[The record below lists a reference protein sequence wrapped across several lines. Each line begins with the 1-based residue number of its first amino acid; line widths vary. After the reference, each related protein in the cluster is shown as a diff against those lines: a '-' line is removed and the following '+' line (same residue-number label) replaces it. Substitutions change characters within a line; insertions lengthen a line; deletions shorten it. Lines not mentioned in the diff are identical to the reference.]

1 MMAGISTMILDI
13 FQYFNIEYM
22 TVLFKDNVGIRTGLV
37 FVACLGIWLLMRKPQ
52 GIPPGP
58 RFTLPILGDMLYLKG
73 EEDLRVV
80 ARRLR
85 KEYGDICSAYF
96 GSKLFIFLNSY
107 GVIKEA
113 LVKNGDIFS
122 NRPSL
127 FWLDLLNQ
135 RKGIGQS
142 QGQPWKEQRKFAL
155 ETLREFGFGR
165 TILEDK
171 IHEEIGYLVE
181 VIRQENGEKF
191 DMFRLSQKGVSNIIS
206 SMVYGKRF
214 EYDDPVFTGFLGEL
228 ESLFQTIGFGSVLN
242 VFPFLRYLP
251 GDLFKY
257 HSVLNSLD
265 FIKGNIIIPSINEHM
280 KNFDEN
286 HVDDYI
292 CTYIR
297 EMKKVSKTGQPS
309 YLNEDQLVASIFDL
323 FVAGTETTSTT
334 ILWTI
339 LYFLHHPNIQDKCYK
354 EIQDVVGSGRPPSV
368 KDKPSLPYVEAVI
381 LEVLRKANIAL
392 AGIPHAVNEDT
403 RFHGYQFPKD
413 AIIIPNLDAVLTDDK
428 IWGDADV
435 FRPERFIDSNGQVIK
450 KDELIPFSTGRRIC
464 LGESLAK
471 MELFLFV
478 TTLVQRFEFKPVD
491 QDNLPTLQ
499 GVVGITHA
507 PAKYQ
512 VRALPR

>member
-1 MMAGISTMILDI
+1 MSGIFTMILDI
-13 FQYFNIEYM
+13 FQYFNIEYI
-22 TVLFKDNVGIRTGLV
+22 TVLFKDNVGVRTGLV
-37 FVACLGIWLLMRKPQ
+37 FVTCLGIWLLMRKPQ

-58 RFTLPILGDMLYLKG
+58 RFTLPILGDMYLKG
-73 EEDLRVV
+73 ESDLRIV
-80 ARRLR
+80 ARQLR

-107 GVIKEA
+107 DVIKEA

-122 NRPSL
+122 HRPSL
-127 FWLDLLNQ
+127 FWSDLITQ
-135 RKGIGQS
+135 RKGIVMS
-142 QGQPWKEQRKFAL
+142 EGQPWKEQRKFAL
-155 ETLREFGFGR
+155 ETLREFGFG
-165 TILEDK
+165 LK
-171 IHEEIGYLVE
+171 KVIGN
-181 VIRQENGEKF
+181 ENGGKF

-214 EYDDPVFTGFLGEL
+214 EYDDPVFNIFLDKT
-228 ESLFQTIGFGSVLN
+228 ESLLLTITHGSVLSM
-242 VFPFLRYLP
+242 FPFLRYLP

-265 FIKGNIIIPSINEHM
+265 FIKDNIIIPSINEHM

-292 CTYIR
+292 SSYIR

-309 YLNEDQLVASIFDL
+309 YLNEPQLVSAILDL
-323 FVAGTETTSTT
+323 FIAGTETTSTT

-354 EIQDVVGSGRPPSV
+354 EIQDVVGSGRLPSI

-381 LEVLRKANIAL
+381 LEVLRKANIL
-392 AGIPHAVNEDT
+392 MTGIPHAVSEDT
-403 RFHGYQFPKD
+403 RFHGYHFPKD
-413 AIIIPNLDAVLTDDK
+413 AIIIPNADAVLTDDK

-435 FRPERFIDSNGQVIK
+435 FRPERFIDSNGKVIK

-491 QDNLPTLQ
+491 ADNLPTLQ
-499 GVVGITHA
+499 GVIGITHA
-507 PAKYQ
+507 PARYQ
-512 VRALPR
+512 VRAVPR

>member
-1 MMAGISTMILDI
+1 MTGISTMLLDI

-22 TVLFKDNVGIRTGLV
+22 IVLFKDNVDVTTGLV
-37 FVACLGIWLLMRKPQ
+37 FVACLGIWWLMRKPR
-52 GIPPGP
+52 GTPPGP
-58 RFTLPILGDMLYLKG
+58 IFTLPILGDMLSLKG
-73 EEDLRVV
+73 ESDLRVI
-80 ARRLR
+80 ARQLR
-85 KEYGDICSAYF
+85 KEYGDICSVYF

-107 GVIKEA
+107 EVIKEA
-113 LVKNGDIFS
+113 MVKNGDIFS

-127 FWLDLLNQ
+127 FWTDLVTQ
-135 RKGIGQS
+135 RKGIVMSDGQS
-142 QGQPWKEQRKFAL
+142 WKEQRKFAL

-171 IHEEIGYLVE
+171 IHEEIEHFVE
-181 VIRQENGEKF
+181 VIRQENGRHF
-191 DMFRLSQKGVSNIIS
+191 DMCRLSQKGVSNIIS
-206 SMVYGKRF
+206 SMIYGKRF
-214 EYDDPVFTGFLGEL
+214 EYDDPVFNVFLDKS
-228 ESLFQTIGFGSVLN
+228 ESLLLAITHGSVLS
-242 VFPFLRYLP
+242 VFPFLRFVP

-257 HSVLNSLD
+257 QSVLNDLD
-265 FIKGNIIIPSINEHM
+265 FIKDNIILPSIKDHL

-292 CTYIR
+292 SSYIR

-309 YLNEDQLVASIFDL
+309 YLNEDQLVSAILDL
-323 FVAGTETTSTT
+323 FIAGTETTSTT

-339 LYFLHHPNIQDKCYK
+339 LYFLHHPNIQAKCYK
-354 EIQDVVGSGRPPSV
+354 EIQDVVGSGRLPSM

-381 LEVLRKANIAL
+381 LEVLRKANIIMTGL
-392 AGIPHAVNEDT
+392 PHAVSEDT
-403 RFHGYQFPKD
+403 MFHGYLFPKD
-413 AIIIPNLDAVLTDDK
+413 AIIIPNADAVLTDSK
-428 IWGDADV
+428 IWRDADV

-450 KDELIPFSTGRRIC
+450 RDEMIPFSTGRRVC

-491 QDNLPTLQ
+491 VDNLPTLQ

-507 PAKYQ
+507 PVKYQ
-512 VRALPR
+512 VRAVPR

>member
-1 MMAGISTMILDI
+1 MTGISTMLLDI

-22 TVLFKDNVGIRTGLV
+22 IVLFKDNVDVTTGLV
-37 FVACLGIWLLMRKPQ
+37 FVACLGICWLMKKPR

-58 RFTLPILGDMLYLKG
+58 RFTLPILGDMLSLRG

-80 ARRLR
+80 ARQLR

-107 GVIKEA
+107 DVIKDA

-127 FWLDLLNQ
+127 FWLDLVLQ
-135 RKGIGQS
+135 RKGIILS
-142 QGQPWKEQRKFAL
+142 EGQPWKEQRKFAL

-171 IHEEIGYLVE
+171 IHEEIEHFVE
-181 VIRQENGEKF
+181 VISEENGGKF
-191 DMFRLSQKGVSNIIS
+191 DMCRLCEKGVSNIIS

-214 EYDDPVFTGFLGEL
+214 EYDDPVFTGFLDEL
-228 ESLFQTIGFGSVLN
+228 ESLSKKIGYGSVLN
-242 VFPFLRYLP
+242 VFPFLRFLP
-251 GDLFKY
+251 GDMFNY
-257 HSVLNSLD
+257 QSVLINLD
-265 FIKGNIIIPSINEHM
+265 YIRNKVILPSINEHM

-292 CTYIR
+292 SSYIR

-323 FVAGTETTSTT
+323 FVAGTETTSTI

-339 LYFLHHPNIQDKCYK
+339 LYFLHHPNIQANCYK
-354 EIQDVVGSGRPPSV
+354 EIQDVVGSGRLPSI

-381 LEVLRKANIAL
+381 LEVLRRANIAMTVF
-392 AGIPHAVNEDT
+392 PHAVSEDT
-403 RFHGYQFPKD
+403 RFHGYRFPKD
-413 AIIIPNLDAVLTDDK
+413 AIIIPNADAVLTDDK
-428 IWGDADV
+428 IWGDSDV
-435 FRPERFIDSNGQVIK
+435 FRPERFIDSDGQIIK
-450 KDELIPFSTGRRIC
+450 RDELIPFSTGRRVC

-491 QDNLPTLQ
+491 PDNLPTLH
-499 GVVGITHA
+499 GIAGITHA

-512 VRALPR
+512 VRAVPR